1 MSRLKLSKNF
11 YLIRNICQLV
21 HKIFAVFHMLCRLL
35 LVALLT
41 KLFPPFAIA
50 SSLGVVQLI
59 VLQSVYNASLSAVT
73 EQSTDELDETL
84 TYDINIFWWETILI
98 QSKPFLY

>member
-1 MSRLKLSKNF
+1 
-11 YLIRNICQLV
+11 
-21 HKIFAVFHMLCRLL
+21 MLCRLL

-50 SSLGVVQLI
+50 SSPGVVQLI

-98 QSKPFLY
+98 QSKPFLYKIDIIDFLFATNIDNFLKFILIDL